1 MNVWEFVLIISIAG
15 MIYGAWRTKHL
26 ARHGAYEDD
35 RGKVQKFDSAREAE
49 LEQEVREL
57 RERLQV
63 LERIA
68 TDDRGPRLLS
78 DEIEK
83 LRDK

>member
-1 MNVWEFVLIISIAG
+1 MNLWEFILLVSVAG
-15 MIYGAWRTKHL
+15 MIFSAWRSKHL

-35 RGKVQKFDSAREAE
+35 SGKIRKFESGREAE
-49 LEQEVREL
+49 LQREVEDL
-57 RERLQV
+57 RERLKV

-68 TDDRGPRLLS
+68 TDDHGSRLLS
-78 DEIEK
+78 DEIDK

>member
-1 MNVWEFVLIISIAG
+1 MNLWEFILLISVAG
-15 MIYGAWRTKHL
+15 MIYSAWRSKHL
-26 ARHGAYEDD
+26 AQHGARVDEE
-35 RGKVQKFDSAREAE
+35 GKVQPPDIRREVE
-49 LEQEVREL
+49 REREVQEL
-57 RERLQV
+57 RERVKV

-68 TDDRGPRLLS
+68 TDGRETRLLS

>member
-1 MNVWEFVLIISIAG
+1 MNLWEFILIVSIAG
-15 MIYGAWRTKHL
+15 MIYSAWHTKYRAKL
-26 ARHGAYEDD
+26 GVYEDEN
-35 RGKVQKFDSAREAE
+35 GKIHRLDSGRESE
-49 LEQEVREL
+49 LEREVREL
-57 RERLQV
+57 RERVKV

-68 TDDRGPRLLS
+68 TDGRDTRLLS

>member
-1 MNVWEFVLIISIAG
+1 MNLWEFILLVSVAG
-15 MIYGAWRTKHL
+15 MIYSAWRSKHL
-26 ARHGAYEDD
+26 ARHGAYEDEA
-35 RGKVQKFDSAREAE
+35 GKVRQFESGREAE
-49 LEQEVREL
+49 LQREVEEL
-57 RERLQV
+57 RERVKV

-68 TDDRGPRLLS
+68 TDDRGTRLLS